1 MTGAPLPLAIIWHQH
16 QPEYRDLSR
25 GSPRGALTA
34 PWVRLHALRDYYGM
48 AALLLSHPEVHLTI
62 NLSPVL
68 VEQLQAYEAGAT
80 DGALDL
86 TLTPAEQLD
95 ASQCERLEAD
105 FFDANWHTQIYP
117 HPRYAELLRQRL
129 KGGLSTASERRDL
142 QMWASLAWFSVD
154 MRRSPVT
161 LVTGE
166 VVDIARFV
174 RQGRDFDHADLEA
187 MVQEQLKVVRAVL
200 PAHRLLL
207 ERGQVEI
214 SASPY
219 AHPIL
224 PLLFDTDR
232 ATIDREGTS
241 RPTRFSRPEDVDTQ
255 IALGLD
261 VIEQALGVRPRGMWP
276 SEGAVSAEVVA
287 RIEGAGL
294 QWVATDEGVLRQSGR
309 WGYETERVAVRARAY
324 QLATTAR
331 GCALFFRDRELS
343 DLIGFRYHELAA
355 EDAVA
360 DLFDRLRARASALGE
375 ADDHARRDGVVTVI
389 LDGENAWGDYADDGR
404 PLLGALY
411 SALAAASDV
420 VTITPS
426 EFLRG
431 GRTARRASDR
441 GPLRSDVHELATAS
455 WIDEAGSRSGNDL
468 GTWIGEPDENLAW
481 EYLGL
486 VRDDLDVALRG
497 IAPDAPAWR
506 ALLAAEG
513 SDWFWWLGDDQDSG
527 RDDFFDGLFFSHLRS
542 AYRLAG
548 RDVPTWL
555 PARLAARARTWT
567 FTRPLRAIT
576 AGESLRIVVPC
587 PGVIHWALE
596 PFTRGEQAV
605 REASAP
611 TRPEGRYH
619 MVLGPFRRDA
629 RVLTFRFA
637 CRHPRCDG
645 RGPCC
650 DGAEWSVA
658 IEAEQ
663 SGP

>member
-1 MTGAPLPLAIIWHQH
+1 MSGAPLRVALLWHHH
-16 QPEYRDLSR
+16 QPQYRDLSR
-25 GSPRGALTA
+25 QSSHGALSA

-48 AALLLSHPEVHLTI
+48 AATLLSHPEVHLTI

-68 VEQLQAYEAGAT
+68 VEQLQAYDEGAT
-80 DGALDL
+80 DSALEL
-86 TLTPAEQLD
+86 TLTPAERLD
-95 ASQCERLEAD
+95 ASQRERLEAE
-105 FFDANWHTQIYP
+105 FFDANWHMQIYP
-117 HPRYAELLRQRL
+117 HPRYAELLRLRL
-129 KGGLSTASERRDL
+129 ASGLSTTSERRDL
-142 QMWASLAWFSVD
+142 QMWASLAWFPVE
-154 MRRSPVT
+154 MRQSPAT

-166 VVDIARFV
+166 SVDIARFV

-224 PLLFDTDR
+224 PLLFDTDS
-232 ATIDREGTS
+232 ATLDREGTN
-241 RPTRFSRPEDVDTQ
+241 RPARFSRPEDVDTQ

-287 RIEGAGL
+287 RMEGAGL

-360 DLFDRLRARASALGE
+360 DFFDRLRARSSALGE
-375 ADDHARRDGVVTVI
+375 ADDQASRDGVCTVI

-404 PLLGALY
+404 PFLGALY
-411 SALAAASDV
+411 SALAASSDV
-420 VTITPS
+420 ETITPS
-426 EFLRG
+426 EYLQG
-431 GRTARRASDR
+431 GRMPRVGSDR
-441 GPLRSDVHELATAS
+441 GPVLSVVHELATAS

-486 VRDDLDVALRG
+486 VRDDLDGALRG

-555 PARLAARARTWT
+555 PARLAARTRTWT

-605 REASAP
+605 SEASAP

-619 MVLGPFRRDA
+619 MALGPFRRDA

-650 DGAEWSVA
+650 DGTEWSVT

-663 SGP
+663 TRP